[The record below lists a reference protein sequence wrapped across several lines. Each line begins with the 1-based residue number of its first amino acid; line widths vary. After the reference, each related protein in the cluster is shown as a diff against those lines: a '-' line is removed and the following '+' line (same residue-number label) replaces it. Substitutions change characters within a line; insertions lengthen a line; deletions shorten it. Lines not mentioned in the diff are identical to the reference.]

1 MKILN
6 NKLNTQVSRIEAV
19 YPLKGSELLF
29 VIPLKIRVEV
39 RNCFLD
45 VENSNRIMITSI
57 YVRQSFS
64 STDILPHIYEQWNK
78 WERVR
83 EIKRKPIVNIKSC
96 YRGSSHLLYVSAFT
110 VMKDSIII
118 TLITTKLDPARS
130 GATTPIYYPPS
141 RRNSRRTVNYNTW

>member
-57 YVRQSFS
+57 YMS
-64 STDILPHIYEQWNK
+64 N
-78 WERVR
+78 
-83 EIKRKPIVNIKSC
+83 EINE
-96 YRGSSHLLYVSAFT
+96 
-110 VMKDSIII
+110 
-118 TLITTKLDPARS
+118 
-130 GATTPIYYPPS
+130 
-141 RRNSRRTVNYNTW
+141 